1 MVTTSTGS
9 RYRIGTTCPTSDGG
23 SCGSAMPAATMVVF
37 RSEATFLSGAA
48 AVVGAGLGLV
58 RFMAAAECVAG
69 HQQSHDHPTMDSS
82 SLMQEVRLLPQ
93 LRRAAHGRKC
103 AAPGGGGVWPVTIMV
118 CYRRRARALP
128 VHPNVG
134 CQPAVL
140 RGAALERGFLRGLR
154 SVHCNV
160 LFGGVL
166 LAAFLRFG
174 PIRPEAADAESEW
187 QWRETYGYY

>member
-128 VHPNVG
+128 VH
-134 CQPAVL
+134 
-140 RGAALERGFLRGLR
+140 LERGFLRGLR
-154 SVHCNV
+154 SVHCNA
-160 LFGGVL
+160 LFGGVP